1 MTTMFRSLSLMLT
14 LASVSLLAQ
23 PPRGFFPWWDSP
35 LVRDINLTEDQRRQ
49 VQEVV
54 RDYRGKLIDARAAVE
69 KAEGDVE
76 DLFNED
82 QLDARRS
89 GEAVDRLVASRGEM
103 TRAFAQMSLKL
114 RTVLTPQQWRE
125 LRRRQSQEQ
134 PRAQQGP
141 RQRMMGPGGRGMP
154 GMPGMQPQPQP
165 QQGQQGPGPRM
176 MGPGRR
182 GMPGMQGMPAQ
193 PAQPA
198 QPPQPPKPPAEE
210 TGSQLN

>member
-1 MTTMFRSLSLMLT
+1 MTTMFRTLSLTLT
-14 LASVSLLAQ
+14 LAGASLLAQ

-35 LVRDINLTEDQRRQ
+35 MVRDINLTEDQRRQ

-76 DLFNED
+76 DLFNDD
-82 QLDARRS
+82 QLDARRA
-89 GEAVDRLVASRGEM
+89 GEAVDKLVASRGEM

-134 PRAQQGP
+134 PVP
-141 RQRMMGPGGRGMP
+141 RQHMMGSGGGRGMQ
-154 GMPGMQPQPQP
+154 GMPGMQP
-165 QQGQQGPGPRM
+165 GQEPQGPRPRM
-176 MGPGRR
+176 MGPGR
-182 GMPGMQGMPAQ
+182 GMPGMQRQ
-193 PAQPA
+193 
-198 QPPQPPKPPAEE
+198 QPPKPAQPPKPPADES
-210 TGSQLN
+210 GSPLD

>member
-1 MTTMFRSLSLMLT
+1 MTTMFRTLSLTLT
-14 LASVSLLAQ
+14 LAGASLLAQ

-35 LVRDINLTEDQRRQ
+35 MVRDINLTEDQRRQ
-49 VQEVV
+49 VQQVV

-76 DLFNED
+76 DLFNDD
-82 QLDARRS
+82 QLDARRAS
-89 GEAVDRLVASRGEM
+89 EMVDKLVASRGEM

-134 PRAQQGP
+134 QAQPEQRQQGP
-141 RQRMMGPGGRGMP
+141 R
-154 GMPGMQPQPQP
+154 
-165 QQGQQGPGPRM
+165 PRM

-182 GMPGMQGMPAQ
+182 GMPGMPGMPAQ
-193 PAQPA
+193 PRQPPQPS
-198 QPPQPPKPPAEE
+198 QPPQPPKPPADES
-210 TGSQLN
+210 GSPLN

>member
-14 LASVSLLAQ
+14 LAGASLLAQ

-35 LVRDINLTEDQRRQ
+35 LVRDLNLTEDQRRQ
-49 VQEVV
+49 VQQVV

-82 QLDARRS
+82 QLDARRA
-89 GEAVDRLVASRGEM
+89 GETVDKLVASRGEM

-114 RTVLTPQQWRE
+114 RTLLTPQQWRE
-125 LRRRQSQEQ
+125 LRRRRSQEQ
-134 PRAQQGP
+134 PQQGP
-141 RQRMMGPGGRGMP
+141 RQHMMGPGGRGMP
-154 GMPGMQPQPQP
+154 GMPGMQPQPQQAP
-165 QQGQQGPGPRM
+165 QGPRQRM
-176 MGPGRR
+176 MGPGGR
-182 GMPGMQGMPAQ
+182 GMPGMP
-193 PAQPA
+193 PQPA

-210 TGSQLN
+210 TGSPLN